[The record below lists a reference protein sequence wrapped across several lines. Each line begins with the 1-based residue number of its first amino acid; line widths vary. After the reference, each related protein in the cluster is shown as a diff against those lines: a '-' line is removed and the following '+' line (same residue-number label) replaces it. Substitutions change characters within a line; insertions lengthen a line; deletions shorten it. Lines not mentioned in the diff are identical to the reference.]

1 MAVIDTR
8 PDTVDII
15 HYGGDTLTIRVEA
28 PAGVTDGMDWAAQ
41 VKASRDVDV
50 VDAEFDI
57 TPPVTPGG
65 PAYLVLPSAVCKA
78 LTATGAVARE
88 MVDGR
93 MAVVQ
98 RYTGEW
104 DVQVS
109 AAGSD
114 PVRTLAQGALTIELD
129 VTRSQTP

>member
-1 MAVIDTR
+1 MATIDTR

-15 HYGGDTLTIRVEA
+15 HYAGDTLTIRVEA
-28 PAGVTDGMDWAAQ
+28 PSGVTDGMDWAAQ
-41 VKASRDVDV
+41 VKANRETDD
-50 VDAEFDI
+50 VDAEFVI
-57 TPPVTPGG
+57 TPPATSGG

-78 LTATGAVARE
+78 LTATGVVARE

-109 AAGSD
+109 AAGTD
-114 PVRTLAQGALTIELD
+114 PVRTLAQGTLTIELD